1 MKLLVQPA
9 ISFYATG
16 RCFDELP
23 EAESRK
29 CIHEHI
35 FQRALGL
42 FAINSVF
49 VSLLLEHIRLIAF
62 MVVLKEGETDVLAVW
77 LNVISLQALTGKI
90 NSFPSTVPES

>member
-1 MKLLVQPA
+1 MQQGDVLMNYLRPKA
-9 ISFYATG
+9 KSASMSTFSK
-16 RCFDELP
+16 
-23 EAESRK
+23 EAV
-29 CIHEHI
+29 
-35 FQRALGL
+35 GL

-49 VSLLLEHIRLIAF
+49 MSLLLEHIQLIAF